1 MSNVNYPKFVYCYG
15 LRGPT
20 GPTGPQGIQ
29 GNIGA
34 TGPTGPTGPS
44 TGPTGPTG
52 SQGIQGLV
60 GPTGATG
67 SQGIQGLV
75 GPTGATGS
83 QGIQGIIGPTGPTGS
98 QGIQGLIGPTGPTG
112 LQGIQGST
120 GPTGPS
126 GTGLNSYLYDRMPS
140 GVASI
145 PVNAVVPLLGITIV
159 GSDFTLNSGSN
170 SILINRTGSYQITW
184 NLLVTVGAAQKNL
197 IINMESLSLAPL
209 TVYMASGCVTTAG
222 TVIPM
227 VRVASLQITSGTS
240 IVFRNRSTDPIIVNT
255 VTGTGGYT
263 YSGSL
268 TIVRIG

>member
-29 GNIGA
+29 GNIG
-34 TGPTGPTGPS
+34 PT
-44 TGPTGPTG
+44 
-52 SQGIQGLV
+52 
-60 GPTGATG
+60 
-67 SQGIQGLV
+67 
-75 GPTGATGS
+75 
-83 QGIQGIIGPTGPTGS
+83 
-98 QGIQGLIGPTGPTG
+98 
-112 LQGIQGST
+112 GST

-140 GVASI
+140 NVASV
-145 PVNAVVPLLGITIV
+145 PVNSVVPLLGTTIV
-159 GSDFTLNSGSN
+159 GPDFTLNSGTN
-170 SILINRTGSYQITW
+170 SVLINTTGSYQINW
-184 NLLVTVGAAQKNL
+184 NLLVTAGAAQKNL

-227 VRVASLQITSGTS
+227 VGVASLQITSGTS